1 MFYNVRMR
9 LPKLKR
15 QMFDMFA
22 LAFCLTLV
30 LTCAVQ
36 ATIQVELSGLEGE
49 LLQNA
54 KSWMVIERQKEVP
67 YLNTRQVQ
75 RLHRAAFRQIRR
87 ALRPFGY
94 YQVQVTGELVKLDAN
109 EWRASYQVVL
119 GKQSKLTKAHI
130 QMEGDGA
137 EHPALIRAARQFP
150 LQVGDVVIHEKY
162 ETGKANLI
170 AKAKE
175 LGYLEAHY
183 SHSSI
188 YVNSAQNKAELHM
201 VLNTG
206 PRFYIGSVNFS
217 STFLDDEFLNKF
229 IPFDSG
235 DPYSDQA
242 LSALQSELLDSG
254 FFSEVEIRP
263 EFEQSADNIVPILIN
278 LISNPRTRY
287 TLGVGY
293 GTDTGA
299 RASARAQIKPINR
312 WGHKVSARVQPSEWI
327 REWSIAYDIPLDDP
341 LRRQLE
347 FRWGWN
353 HSNRD
358 DNESKRKVLSVN
370 QVGRRNR
377 WRETRFINIESEEYL
392 IGNKPEASARGFIP
406 GVSWSRVRTNHPIWI
421 ERGRFNELT
430 FRQSIPIFGF
440 DTKATQLE
448 FRNRWVS
455 QAEHRGRWITKLD
468 LGATFI
474 DELADL
480 PLSQRFYAGGDESV
494 RGYGTKALT
503 PRDADG
509 DRVGGKYLLIIGLER
524 EYHWKG
530 KWHYAWFIDSGNAM
544 DEWDH
549 SLAHGVGLGIRRQS
563 PIGPIRIDIANG
575 LNEDDLGGWRIHLSL
590 GPEL

>member
-1 MFYNVRMR
+1 MFCKAPIQP
-9 LPKLKR
+9 PKVQR
-15 QMFDMFA
+15 QMFDIFSRV
-22 LAFCLTLV
+22 FCLTLI
-30 LTCAVQ
+30 LSCSVQ
-36 ATIQVELSGLEGE
+36 ATIQVEISGLEGE

-54 KSWMVIERQKEVP
+54 KSWMAIERQKEVP

-94 YQVQVTGELVKLDAN
+94 YQTEVNGELLKIAPDQWRARYQVT
-109 EWRASYQVVL
+109 L
-119 GKQSKLTKAHI
+119 GKQSKVTQAQIELQGA
-130 QMEGDGA
+130 GA

-150 LQVGDVVIHEKY
+150 LQVGDALIHEKY
-162 ETGKANLI
+162 ESGKSNLLER
-170 AKAKE
+170 AKE
-175 LGYLEAHY
+175 LGYLEAR
-183 SHSSI
+183 
-188 YVNSAQNKAELHM
+188 YVQSAIKVMSAHNRVEM
-201 VLNTG
+201 RIVLDTG
-206 PRFYIGSVNFS
+206 PRFFIGSVNFS
-217 STFLDDEFLNKF
+217 DTFLDDAFLHAF

-235 DPYSDQA
+235 DPYSDKA

-263 EFEQSADNIVPILIN
+263 EFARAQDHNVPILVN
-278 LISNPRTRY
+278 LTANPRTRY

-299 RASARAQIKPINR
+299 RASASARVRPLNR
-312 WGHKVSARVQPSEWI
+312 WGHTISARVQPAEWI

-341 LRRQLE
+341 LRRQLK
-347 FRWGWN
+347 FHWGWN

-370 QVGRRNR
+370 QVGRRGR

-392 IGNKPEASARGFIP
+392 IGEKPEASARGFIP
-406 GVSWSRVRTNHPIWI
+406 GVSWSRVHTNHPIRI

-455 QAEHRGRWITKLD
+455 RAEQNGRWITKLD
-468 LGATFI
+468 VGATFI
-474 DELADL
+474 EELADL
-480 PLSQRFYAGGDESV
+480 PLSQRFYTGGDESV
-494 RGYGTKALT
+494 RGYRTKSLT
-503 PRDADG
+503 PRDEDG
-509 DRVGGKYLLIIGLER
+509 DRVGGKYLLILGLER

-544 DEWDH
+544 DKWDH
-549 SLAHGVGLGIRRQS
+549 SLAHGVGIGIRRQS

-575 LNEDDLGGWRIHLSL
+575 LGEDDLGGWRIHLTV